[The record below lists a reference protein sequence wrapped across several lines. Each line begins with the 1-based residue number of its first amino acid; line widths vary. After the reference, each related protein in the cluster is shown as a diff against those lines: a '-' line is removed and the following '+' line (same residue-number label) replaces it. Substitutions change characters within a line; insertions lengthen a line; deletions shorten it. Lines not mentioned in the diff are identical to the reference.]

1 MVALVKGFIPG
12 CILTWIVAS
21 LVGSGG
27 SKGGML
33 DIHRYE
39 IMHHHLYW
47 SWPLMIAAIGLAA
60 ALFLM
65 TD

>member
-1 MVALVKGFIPG
+1 MLAIVKGIIPG
-12 CILTWIVAS
+12 CILTWIVS
-21 LVGSGG
+21 LVIGSNG

-33 DIHRYE
+33 DIQRYD

-47 SWPLMIAAIGLAA
+47 SWPLMLAAIGLCA